1 MFLSLIEIYVQQ
13 VEPMFSSVELMFRS
27 VELTFSSIEHRNPLR
42 KETIIIKG
50 RNRGSNERITN
61 IKADVQQGSRL
72 MIKK

>member
-1 MFLSLIEIYVQQ
+1 MFSS
-13 VEPMFSSVELMFRS
+13 VEPMFSSVELMFSS
-27 VELTFSSIEHRNPLR
+27 VELTFSSVEHRNPLR

-50 RNRGSNERITN
+50 RNRGSYERITN

>member
-1 MFLSLIEIYVQQ
+1 MFSS

-27 VELTFSSIEHRNPLR
+27 VELTFSSVEHRILLR

-61 IKADVQQGSRL
+61 IKADVQKGSRL

>member
-1 MFLSLIEIYVQQ
+1 MFKAF
-13 VEPMFSSVELMFRS
+13 EPMFSSVELMFSS
-27 VELTFSSIEHRNPLR
+27 VELTFSSVEHRILLR

-61 IKADVQQGSRL
+61 IKADVQKGSRL